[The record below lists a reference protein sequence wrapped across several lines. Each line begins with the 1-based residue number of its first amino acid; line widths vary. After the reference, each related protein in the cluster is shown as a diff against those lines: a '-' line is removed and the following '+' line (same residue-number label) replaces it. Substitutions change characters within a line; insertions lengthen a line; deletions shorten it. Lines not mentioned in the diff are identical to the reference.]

1 MKTTLIELFA
11 DVPEKF
17 VISLYNF
24 HDNEKL
30 LVEAGNTIFMLN
42 RRIAL

>member
-17 VISLYNF
+17 VISIYNF
-24 HDNEKL
+24 PDYNDNEKL
-30 LVEAGNTIFMLN
+30 LV
-42 RRIAL
+42 